1 MENAQA
7 QEFEAA
13 RGRQPPGVIDIA
25 IKFAVEGA
33 ETAGAG
39 PEDLLTAAVRFP
51 LRRGCQIGLG
61 GARCLRGYW
70 KRHIWNRFSKCRSPW
85 RWNY

>member
-13 RGRQPPGVIDIA
+13 RGHQPPGIIDIA

-39 PEDLLTAAVRFP
+39 PEDLLTAAVVS
-51 LRRGCQIGLG
+51 L
-61 GARCLRGYW
+61 
-70 KRHIWNRFSKCRSPW
+70 
-85 RWNY
+85 